1 MYDAMQFAQRFVDSI
16 IYRLYEM
23 SMFSATF
30 AKIYL
35 ILEQFEE
42 KKWKTIGIPQNWIE
56 ST

>member
-1 MYDAMQFAQRFVDSI
+1 MQFAQRFVDSI

-42 KKWKTIGIPQNWIE
+42 KKRKTIGIPQN
-56 ST
+56 